1 MRHLCWFLYTVEV
14 LENHWKTIC
23 PKFWF
28 SKVSLCKS
36 RFHEGGIL
44 HNCSTRKSLE
54 KTRKLKQA
62 RYNNIILYSIVKAS
76 YYTTA
81 NCIIPFVVL
90 FFRWKQANKKGGL
103 SSFVSGQYFFLP
115 FQELSCTCIGILRNI
130 RTRRRPSIYGF
141 IA

>member
-1 MRHLCWFLYTVEV
+1 MRHLCWFLCTVEV

-23 PKFWF
+23 LPFWF
-28 SKVSLCKS
+28 SRFSLRKS

-54 KTRKLKQA
+54 KTRKLKQG

-90 FFRWKQANKKGGL
+90 FFRWKQANKKEDFLLLLVVNIFFYLSKNWVVHVSEFWGTSGRGGGL
-103 SSFVSGQYFFLP
+103 VYMGL
-115 FQELSCTCIGILRNI
+115 
-130 RTRRRPSIYGF
+130 
-141 IA
+141 